1 MNAESNTAGAIRV
14 EAMAAEAA
22 RFDAASLRAA
32 LPAAALGQLASLEVV
47 AEIDSTNA
55 ELLRRPSPEA
65 GCAVLLADQQHAGR
79 GSHGRRWASPPG
91 ANLYLSLSRRFGGP
105 LPRLAG
111 LSLAVG
117 LAAAEALRSLGA
129 DAVALKWPNDLVVR
143 AADIRN
149 GDGAGA
155 DGLRKLGGVLVEVGT
170 VEPGTAEVNAA
181 ASPRGVHRAVIG
193 LGLNLRMP
201 AEAAAAIDQPWTD
214 LHALLGAAAPN
225 RLRTAAAVIAALLEA
240 LAQFDAQGLAPFL
253 PRYAAL
259 DALRGRSVLAQLPGG
274 TREALALGVA
284 EDGALRLRIDG
295 DDMRLHAGDVRVRPA
310 GAAA

>member
-1 MNAESNTAGAIRV
+1 MNAESIT
-14 EAMAAEAA
+14 AEAA

-32 LPAAALGQLASLEVV
+32 LPAAVLGQLARLEVV

-55 ELLRRPSPEA
+55 ELLRRPAPES

-91 ANLYLSLSRRFGGP
+91 ANLYLSLSRRFGGR

-117 LAAAEALRSLGA
+117 VAAAEALRSLGA
-129 DAVALKWPNDLVVR
+129 DAVALKWPNDLVAR
-143 AADIRN
+143 AADIGN
-149 GDGAGA
+149 GDDAGD

-170 VEPGTAEVNAA
+170 VEPGTADVNAA
-181 ASPRGVHRAVIG
+181 SPPTAHRAVIG

-214 LHALLGAAAPN
+214 LHALLGAAAPD

-259 DALRGRSVLAQLPGG
+259 DALRGRRVLARLPGG

-284 EDGALRLRIDG
+284 EDGALRLEIDG
-295 DDMRLHAGDVRVRPA
+295 AESRLHAGEVRVRPT